1 MTRLWIGVG
10 LLLALLAGGI
20 FLNRQTVPFHQEL
33 SRDLEQAATLAAEGN
48 WTQAQT
54 LALDARTRW
63 LKRQDGYAAVTDHE
77 PMEQMEAL
85 FQELCILDASR
96 AVDFGCVCV
105 HLAKTAQAI
114 GETQSLKWWNI
125 L

>member
-10 LLLALLAGGI
+10 LLIALLIGGI
-20 FLNRQTVPFHQEL
+20 VLNTLTVPFHEEL
-33 SRDLEQAATLAAEGN
+33 SQDLSQAAVLATEGRWEQA
-48 WTQAQT
+48 QA
-54 LALDARTRW
+54 LALQARQQW
-63 LKRQDGYAAVTDHE
+63 LRRQNCYAAVTDHE

-85 FQELCILDASR
+85 FQELTILDASR

-105 HLAKTAQAI
+105 HLAQTAQAI